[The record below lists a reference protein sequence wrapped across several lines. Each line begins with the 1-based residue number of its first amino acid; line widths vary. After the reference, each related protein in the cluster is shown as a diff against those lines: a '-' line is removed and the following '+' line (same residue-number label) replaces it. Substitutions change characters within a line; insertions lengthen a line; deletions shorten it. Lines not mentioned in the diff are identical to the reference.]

1 MTNAFSYACKDCEG
15 METCPAS
22 FVAETADEV
31 WKLVELHAQIAHN
44 ENPTDWDSGTREYLG
59 TLIKPISV

>member
-15 METCPAS
+15 MEACPAS
-22 FVAETADEV
+22 FVAETTDEV

-44 ENPTDWDSGTREYLG
+44 ESPTDWDNETRGYFG
-59 TLIKPISV
+59 TLIKPVAV